1 MASSRKSRPKAES
14 GATAAAAITA
24 ALRSAVGQALAF
36 AAAGDE
42 DVALAGRRR
51 KARRGPLLVAFSGGR
66 DSTALLHAA
75 CALRVARAAGFR
87 DLLAVHVDHRLQRAS
102 AAWADHCR
110 DLCARWEV
118 PLEVVPVDVRRAGRG
133 LEAAARDARYAAL
146 AEVAIARH
154 AALVLTAHHRD
165 DRIETFLIQ
174 WLRGAGP
181 DGLAAMPAARPFA
194 EGKVTL
200 VRPLLDVARA
210 DIDAYVAHHAL
221 PFVDDPSNTDSALL
235 RNALRTRVLPELEA
249 ARPGFRAASA
259 RSIDLVADASLAL
272 RALAADD
279 LAACS
284 AGVAAGALRLDRF
297 AFLAPA
303 RQRLVL
309 RAWLAAA
316 GIEPPS
322 RARLQEIAEQALTA
336 RSDARLL
343 VRLAGAEG
351 SVEVRRHRGL
361 LVLHTPVAG
370 ERSGRVIRWQG
381 EEEIALP
388 EWGGALRFRAGAG
401 EGFDPD
407 WLRAAP
413 LEIRARGGGE
423 RFKPHPTRPSKTLK
437 RLFQDAGIA
446 EFERAALPLVWRED
460 RLIFVAG
467 LGPDARLVDRE
478 GPRIALAWQPGSDLI
493 GRD

>member
-1 MASSRKSRPKAES
+1 MASSRKSLPKADA
-14 GATAAAAITA
+14 GGAAAAIAA
-24 ALRSAVGQALAF
+24 ALRAAVAQALATAGG
-36 AAAGDE
+36 AAA

-51 KARRGPLLVAFSGGR
+51 MPRRGPLVIAYSGGR

-75 CALRVARAAGFR
+75 CALRAARTPAFR
-87 DLLAVHVDHRLQRAS
+87 DLLAVHVNHGLHRDAS
-102 AAWADHCR
+102 AWAGQCR
-110 DLCARWEV
+110 SVCAQWDV
-118 PLEVVPVDVRRAGRG
+118 PLEVVAVEVRRAGRG

-146 AEVAIARH
+146 AATALARR

-181 DGLAAMPAARPFA
+181 DGLAAMPVARPFA
-194 EGKVTL
+194 DGALTL
-200 VRPLLDVARA
+200 VRPLLDVGRA
-210 DIDAYVAHHAL
+210 EIDAYVAEHAL
-221 PFVDDPSNTDSALL
+221 TFVEDPSNSDTALL
-235 RNALRTRVLPELEA
+235 RNAVRTRVLPELEA
-249 ARPGFRAASA
+249 ARPGFAAAAA
-259 RSIDLVADASLAL
+259 RSIDLVADAAQAL
-272 RALAADD
+272 RTLAADD

-316 GIEPPS
+316 GIEAPS
-322 RARLQEIAEQALTA
+322 RARLQEIAAQALTA

-343 VRLAGAEG
+343 VRLGGASG

-361 LVLHTPVAG
+361 LVLHTPVTA
-370 ERSGRVIRWQG
+370 ERSGRQIRWQG
-381 EEEIALP
+381 EDEIALP
-388 EWGGALRFRAGAG
+388 EWGGVLQFRATSG

-413 LEIRARGGGE
+413 LEVRTRGGGE

-446 EFERAALPLVWRED
+446 EFERAALPLVWRDD

-467 LGPDARLVDRE
+467 LGPDARLVERG
-478 GPRIALAWQPGSDLI
+478 GPRIALAWQPGADLI